1 MKTTAKPELSCSVIS
16 GDPLSIS
23 EDVFLLEKGGI
34 NSFHFDVMDGVF
46 VPRLGLYPEYL
57 RMLKSL
63 TSLPIEIHL
72 MLQDPEPYIEHFTKF
87 GEVKLIPHIESMR
100 HPIRTLMKI
109 KDENCT
115 AGVAV
120 NPGTHFSTIEP
131 VIDHIDSIMLM
142 SINPG
147 IVGHKLLD
155 NTYERLTALKKMI
168 GPDKKIKI
176 VLDGGVTFENAVQLI
191 EAGADSI
198 VCGAGTVFKDKN
210 SVLENTSGL
219 RNLVDNI
226 SVKG

>member
-1 MKTTAKPELSCSVIS
+1 
-16 GDPLSIS
+16 
-23 EDVFLLEKGGI
+23 
-34 NSFHFDVMDGVF
+34 MDGVF
-46 VPRLGLYPEYL
+46 VHRLGLYPEYL
-57 RMLKSL
+57 RMLKDL

-72 MLQDPEPYIEHFTKF
+72 MLEDPEPYIEHFTKF

-109 KDENCT
+109 KEENCT
-115 AGVAV
+115 AGVAI
-120 NPGTHFSTIEP
+120 NPGTHLSTIEP

-155 NTYERLTALKKMI
+155 NTYERLIALKNMI
-168 GPDKKIKI
+168 GPNKKVKI
-176 VLDGGVTFENAVQLI
+176 ILDGGVTFENAVQLI

-210 SVLENTSGL
+210 GIMENTSGL
-219 RNLVDNI
+219 RKLVDNT
-226 SVKG
+226 

>member
-1 MKTTAKPELSCSVIS
+1 MKRREKPELSCSVIS
-16 GDPLSIS
+16 GDPLSIR
-23 EDVFLLEKGGI
+23 EDVILLEKGGI

-57 RMLKSL
+57 RMLKDL

-72 MLQDPEPYIEHFTKF
+72 MLEDPEPYIEHFTKF

-109 KDENCT
+109 KEENCT
-115 AGVAV
+115 AGVAI
-120 NPGTHFSTIEP
+120 NPGTHLSTIEP

-155 NTYERLTALKKMI
+155 NTYERLIALKNMI
-168 GPDKKIKI
+168 GPNKKVKI
-176 VLDGGVTFENAVQLI
+176 ILDGGVTFENAVQLI

-210 SVLENTSGL
+210 GIMENTSGL
-219 RNLVDNI
+219 RKLVDNT
-226 SVKG
+226 